1 MFWTPFAKPLNEL
14 DKQFF
19 IKSVGKPH
27 MKYDEFHELT
37 TGDQFYLINLYG
49 QNHILTSFS
58 KTIFPNLSLFFGL
71 YQNWFCFYLIKM
83 LRFAKLLVFYE
94 IS

>member
-1 MFWTPFAKPLNEL
+1 MLWTPFAKPLNEL

-19 IKSVGKPH
+19 IKSVGVVSKPH

-49 QNHILTSFS
+49 QNHMLTSFS
-58 KTIFPNLSLFFGL
+58 KTIFPNLSLFL
-71 YQNWFCFYLIKM
+71 VYIKTN
-83 LRFAKLLVFYE
+83 FAFT
-94 IS
+94 

>member
-1 MFWTPFAKPLNEL
+1 MNSTLLNLLNEL

-19 IKSVGKPH
+19 IKSVEVVLKPH

-49 QNHILTSFS
+49 QNHMLTSFS

-71 YQNWFCFYLIKM
+71 
-83 LRFAKLLVFYE
+83 
-94 IS
+94 